1 MTHARITTLALSI
14 ALSMLVGCGGG
25 GARAALQVQQY
36 PGDYNA
42 SPRRLESLAREYENT
57 FGCTEAD
64 SISIVGMGPGVYA
77 VSGCNAMRDYMLG
90 CRPGGYG
97 QICDWTAMPDLAQ
110 QAAVDLNCGPQYI
123 DVQLGVQG
131 QRVAEG
137 CGYRAV
143 YMMRCGGTCS
153 WVLSAPVMQA
163 TPTEQGGGGSYT
175 Y

>member
-25 GARAALQVQQY
+25 ARAALQVQQY
-36 PGDYNA
+36 PGDQA
-42 SPRRLESLAREYENT
+42 TPRRLESLAREFENT

-64 SISIVGMGPGVYA
+64 TISVVGMARDVYA
-77 VSGCNAMRDYMLG
+77 VSGCNAMRDYVLS
-90 CRPGGYG
+90 CRPGPYG
-97 QICDWTAMPDLAQ
+97 QICSWVALPDLAQ
-110 QAAVDLNCGPQYI
+110 QAAIDLNCGPQYV
-123 DVQLGVQG
+123 DVQQGVQG

-143 YMMRCGGTCS
+143 YMMQCGGTCN
-153 WVLSAPVMQA
+153 WILSAPVMQA